1 MKAPL
6 DWKYVHFWPVC
17 FMPSWRE
24 FLWTAVDS
32 YGQQLHLLIQNDH
45 ISSTGT
51 PFSMAG
57 SDMYTMGI
65 LYSIY
70 LILLKRWE
78 LVKQLCVTELP
89 YYWPKYSLAAH
100 SVSSHNLIQS
110 WLIGNYTP
118 GNKLNKFESNRHTL
132 FEDAFEN
139 FLCIIASSLSRL
151 QCVKGEAA
159 THVIIQQ
166 TTCKREFILSLI
178 IICKKMFTK

>member
-1 MKAPL
+1 MKVPL

-17 FMPSWRE
+17 FIPSWSE

-32 YGQQLHLLIQNDH
+32 YGQQLPLLIQNDH

-51 PFSMAG
+51 PYSMAG

-78 LVKQLCVTELP
+78 LVTQLCVTELP
-89 YYWPKYSLAAH
+89 YYWPKYCVVAH

-110 WLIGNYTP
+110 DLLAIILLETSLI
-118 GNKLNKFESNRHTL
+118 KFESKERYTLWRCIWKCSLYNR
-132 FEDAFEN
+132 
-139 FLCIIASSLSRL
+139 
-151 QCVKGEAA
+151 VKF
-159 THVIIQQ
+159 V
-166 TTCKREFILSLI
+166 
-178 IICKKMFTK
+178 